1 VLHNV
6 ERVGHVEDE
15 VGDLLDSYPGNG
27 VGAELPAKRMLLVH
41 SVDLR
46 GNTDESWSR
55 SLAYL
60 IKNSVLPAD
69 TTLR

>member
-1 VLHNV
+1 MNV
-6 ERVGHVEDE
+6 YMED
-15 VGDLLDSYPGNG
+15 V
-27 VGAELPAKRMLLVH
+27 ATKKMLLVS

-60 IKNSVLPAD
+60 VENSVLPAD
-69 TTLR
+69 KKHSL